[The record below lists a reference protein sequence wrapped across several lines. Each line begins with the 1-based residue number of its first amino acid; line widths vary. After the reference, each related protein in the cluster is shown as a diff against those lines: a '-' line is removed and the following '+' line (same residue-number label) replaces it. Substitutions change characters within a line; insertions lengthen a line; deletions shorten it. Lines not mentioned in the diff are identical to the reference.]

1 MTRLCEHVFVTAQG
15 SADTRFRRAVRGRNL
30 FLAETAAFELGSLS
44 LADALSLVVLYAEGE
59 DEKFERAAVRWLG
72 RLLLEKPMPLALAAR
87 CVELVAGLR
96 GPGAERAATA
106 LEALVRP

>member
-1 MTRLCEHVFVTAQG
+1 M
-15 SADTRFRRAVRGRNL
+15 RFRRAVRGRNL
-30 FLAETAAFELGSLS
+30 FLAETAAFELGTLS
-44 LADALSLVVLYAEGE
+44 LADALALVVLYAEGE

-72 RLLLEKPMPLALAAR
+72 RLFLEKPMPLALAAR

-106 LEALVRP
+106 LDSLVRP